1 VPLLHAIILGII
13 QGLTEFL
20 PVSSSAHL
28 ALIPWL
34 LGWNDQGLSFDIAL
48 HVGTLAAVIV
58 YFFRDWVQVIA
69 EGFGLK
75 MGADQAIRRNPRLL
89 WLLVLGS
96 VPAGIAGLLVKDLAE
111 NVWRNNQYL
120 IGSMLILV
128 GLFMWWADKQGSRRK
143 DLGNVSPIDSLI
155 IGAAQALALVP
166 GVSRSGITI
175 CAGLMR
181 NSTGLQRPLFLPAC
195 DPRHRRRR
203 GQGCLGSDAS
213 WGRHRR
219 DSARYADSPGGRHG
233 RQRHHRSPDHP
244 VLPELPPAEVVG
256 LLRVVPGNIW
266 HNSNRS
272 GHLLPLPRGMRFLG
286 PTRHAR
292 LNEAGAVVFLLA
304 GLFLFFS
311 LISYYPLDSSWNT
324 AASSAKPVNLTG
336 LVGASIS
343 DLLLQGFGLGAMWC
357 RFSS

>member
-48 HVGTLAAVIV
+48 HVGTVLAVVV

-69 EGFGLK
+69 QGFGLK
-75 MGADQAIRRNPRLL
+75 LGSDPGIRRNPKLL

-96 VPAGIAGLLVKDLAE
+96 IPAGIAGLLVKDLAE

-128 GLFMWWADKQGSRRK
+128 GLFMWWADRQGSRRK
-143 DLGNVSPIDSLI
+143 DLGNVSPTDSLS

-175 CAGLMR
+175 CAGLLR
-181 NSTGLQRPLFLPAC
+181 NLDRETA
-195 DPRHRRRR
+195 
-203 GQGCLGSDAS
+203 
-213 WGRHRR
+213 
-219 DSARYADSPGGRHG
+219 ARFS
-233 RQRHHRSPDHP
+233 
-244 VLPELPPAEVVG
+244 
-256 LLRVVPGNIW
+256 
-266 HNSNRS
+266 
-272 GHLLPLPRGMRFLG
+272 
-286 PTRHAR
+286 
-292 LNEAGAVVFLLA
+292 FLLA
-304 GLFLFFS
+304 TPAIAG
-311 LISYYPLDSSWNT
+311 
-324 AASSAKPVNLTG
+324 AAAKDAWDLMRHGGGIAGIPHDLRMAL
-336 LVGASIS
+336 LVGVIVSAITGALTIQFFLNFLRRRSLSFFVWYRVI
-343 DLLLQGFGLGAMWC
+343 FGIIVIALATFFRYHGG
-357 RFSS
+357 

>member
-1 VPLLHAIILGII
+1 MPLLHAIILGII

-48 HVGTLAAVIV
+48 HVGTVLAVIV

-69 EGFGLK
+69 EGFGLNV
-75 MGADQAIRRNPRLL
+75 GSDPAIRRNPRLL

-128 GLFMWWADKQGSRRK
+128 GLFMWWADHQGSRRK
-143 DLGNVSPIDSLI
+143 DLGNVSPTDSLT

-175 CAGLMR
+175 CAGLLR
-181 NSTGLQRPLFLPAC
+181 NLDRETA
-195 DPRHRRRR
+195 
-203 GQGCLGSDAS
+203 
-213 WGRHRR
+213 
-219 DSARYADSPGGRHG
+219 ARFS
-233 RQRHHRSPDHP
+233 
-244 VLPELPPAEVVG
+244 
-256 LLRVVPGNIW
+256 
-266 HNSNRS
+266 
-272 GHLLPLPRGMRFLG
+272 
-286 PTRHAR
+286 
-292 LNEAGAVVFLLA
+292 FLLA
-304 GLFLFFS
+304 TPAIAGAAAKDAWDLMRHGGG
-311 LISYYPLDSSWNT
+311 IAGIPQDMRT
-324 AASSAKPVNLTG
+324 AMLVGVIVSA
-336 LVGASIS
+336 LVGALTIKFFLNFLRRRSLSFFVWYRVI
-343 DLLLQGFGLGAMWC
+343 FGIIVIALASFFRYHGG
-357 RFSS
+357 

>member
-1 VPLLHAIILGII
+1 MPLLHAIILGII

-48 HVGTLAAVIV
+48 HVGTVLAVVA

-69 EGFGLK
+69 QGFGLNI
-75 MGADQAIRRNPRLL
+75 GSDPGIRRNPKLL

-128 GLFMWWADKQGSRRK
+128 GLFMWWADSQGSRKK
-143 DLGNVSPIDSLI
+143 DLGNVSALDSLT

-175 CAGLMR
+175 CAGLLR
-181 NSTGLQRPLFLPAC
+181 NLDRA
-195 DPRHRRRR
+195 
-203 GQGCLGSDAS
+203 AA
-213 WGRHRR
+213 
-219 DSARYADSPGGRHG
+219 ARFS
-233 RQRHHRSPDHP
+233 
-244 VLPELPPAEVVG
+244 
-256 LLRVVPGNIW
+256 
-266 HNSNRS
+266 
-272 GHLLPLPRGMRFLG
+272 
-286 PTRHAR
+286 
-292 LNEAGAVVFLLA
+292 FLLA
-304 GLFLFFS
+304 TPAIAGAAAKDAWDLMRHGGGIAAIPADMRSALVVGVVVSAITGALTIQFFLNFLRRRSLSFFVWYRV
-311 LISYYPLDSSWNT
+311 I
-324 AASSAKPVNLTG
+324 
-336 LVGASIS
+336 
-343 DLLLQGFGLGAMWC
+343 FGIIVIALATFFRYHGG
-357 RFSS
+357 